1 MLDIA
6 SPPDVPVLSP
16 ASDLIFRRTRKGTV
30 VEPNPARRI
39 EDRQFLLMH
48 RAFSR
53 TGGLITGDEVVQRMR
68 RHTQQPTSALARQI
82 VNRDVVHIA
91 WESQHLLPVFQFEP
105 ATMAVRPGI
114 TAVVSELADVFD
126 DWCLALWF
134 AQPNA
139 WLGDAAPS
147 DLVVDQ
153 ANAVVHAARADRFIA
168 LG

>member
-1 MLDIA
+1 MLDIT
-6 SPPDVPVLSP
+6 SPPDVPMLSP
-16 ASDLIFRRTRKGTV
+16 ASDLIFRRTRKGAV
-30 VEPNPARRI
+30 VEANPARRV

-68 RHTQQPTSALARQI
+68 RHMQQPTSALARQI
-82 VNRDVVHIA
+82 INRNVVHIV
-91 WESQHLLPVFQFEP
+91 WESQRLLPVFQFEP
-105 ATMAVRPGI
+105 STMDVRPGI

-139 WLGDAAPS
+139 WLCDAAPS
-147 DLVVDQ
+147 DLMVDQ
-153 ANAVVHAARADRFIA
+153 ANAVVQAARADRFIA